1 MTAPGPV
8 AIGKYQ
14 VRRSLGAG
22 SQGAAY
28 LAYDPDLNREVA
40 VKVLHPHLATGEV
53 LRRFVGEA
61 RILARIDHP
70 NIATVF
76 DVGRDRQSGLYYF
89 AMEYV
94 PLSVEELLGRQGRLS
109 ANHAARVAR
118 QAASA
123 LEAARRAGITH
134 HDVKPENLLLTSLRA
149 DGSVKLIDFGIA
161 RAVDSGGTQ
170 AGTMWGTPYYMS
182 PEQWHSIRGDT
193 RSDVYSLGVTLYRMV
208 SGRPPFDSALE
219 NPAARNTEIS
229 LMHAQDDIP
238 SLDEVDDVLWEII
251 VRCMMKDPDERFQT
265 PGDLAQALELYLAGE
280 PLAGRYSWPSRRRI
294 LRRPMQLFANSRFMM
309 GVFATLL
316 IIAVVA
322 LVLVGAGGAVPPES
336 PVAVNIP
343 NIPDFTPP
351 ESVNIPNIPDFTP
364 PESVNIPNIPG
375 FTPPESVNSELL
387 PSDPAEIVAA
397 IMDPIAT
404 PTPTPTATLTP
415 APTVTPTPAP
425 THTSTPT
432 LAPTATFTPTPTK
445 TYTPVPTPTYTPTP
459 VPTFTPT
466 PTYTPTPTATPT
478 PHNTPTPTP
487 TPTATQVPTPVIT
500 PTPTFTPTPAPT
512 STPTPIPLRADLT
525 VEEVS
530 FTPDNPDVWDEVT
543 FTAVVRNIGLKD
555 ATGFTVG
562 LYDGNK
568 LLDESEISVAVPPS
582 YRHRVNFMWRAE
594 AEPRAL
600 AVVVDTE
607 DRVPESNESN
617 NVSATISVLPAIPPY
632 QVDKITWT
640 PSRPEFDE
648 RTTFWAHIKNT
659 ADDRVDYNASV
670 AFYVDGEYLAWSAL
684 DRFMAP
690 RSTVQKD
697 SHTGWDAQKGVHE
710 IVVAIYPAEYL
721 SHVANPFWR
730 EFDDRYVIDARS
742 VSYNATKLPNLEI
755 AGVDIQE
762 RKISGS
768 HNVYLD
774 MRITAF
780 NALDDDGIRPGAVN
794 GTFVVGVEMITGPQ
808 CPFETSD
815 PCVASVQFDGLD
827 GGSGRTLSIS
837 GVTGVPRPTAQGSV
851 YEYTFIITADP
862 LDEIEESDE
871 TDNTAR
877 KTHRIKYDN

>member
-28 LAYDPDLNREVA
+28 LAYDPDLGREVA
-40 VKVLHPHLATGEV
+40 LKALHPHLATGEV
-53 LRRFVGEA
+53 LKRFVREA
-61 RILARIDHP
+61 RILAQIDHP

-94 PLSVEELLGRQGRLS
+94 PYSVEEALGGRGRIS
-109 ANHAARVAR
+109 ADRAVRVAKET
-118 QAASA
+118 ASA
-123 LEAARRAGITH
+123 LEAARQAGITH
-134 HDVKPENLLLTSLRA
+134 HDVKPENLLLTSLGA
-149 DGSVKLIDFGIA
+149 SGSVKLIDFGIA
-161 RAVDSGGTQ
+161 RAGDSGGTQ
-170 AGTMWGTPYYMS
+170 VGAMWGTPYYMA
-182 PEQWHSIRGDT
+182 PEQWHSVRGDT
-193 RSDVYSLGVTLYRMV
+193 RSDVYSLGVTLYRLV
-208 SGRPPFDSALE
+208 SGRLPFDSDLE

-229 LMHAQDDIP
+229 LMHAEDELPGI
-238 SLDEVDDVLWEII
+238 DEVDDALWEII

-265 PGDLAQALELYLAGE
+265 PGDLAQALERYLAGE
-280 PLAGRYSWPSRRRI
+280 PLAGRYLRPGRRRM

-322 LVLVGAGGAVPPES
+322 LVLVGAGDAVPPES
-336 PVAVNIP
+336 PVAVNVP
-343 NIPDFTPP
+343 
-351 ESVNIPNIPDFTP
+351 S
-364 PESVNIPNIPG
+364 IPG
-375 FTPPESVNSELL
+375 FTPPESVNSDLL
-387 PSDPAEIVAA
+387 PPDPAEIVAA
-397 IMDPIAT
+397 IIDPIAT
-404 PTPTPTATLTP
+404 ATPTPTATLTP
-415 APTVTPTPAP
+415 APVPTVTPTPEP

-432 LAPTATFTPTPTK
+432 LTPTATFTPTPTQ
-445 TYTPVPTPTYTPTP
+445 TYTPVSQNTPTPTYTPTP

-487 TPTATQVPTPVIT
+487 TATQVPIPVIIS
-500 PTPTFTPTPAPT
+500 TPTFTPTPAPT
-512 STPTPIPLRADLT
+512 STPTPVPLRADLT

-543 FTAVVRNIGLKD
+543 FTVDVRNIGLKD
-555 ATGFTVG
+555 ATDFTVG
-562 LYDGNK
+562 LYDGNR
-568 LLDESEISVAVPPS
+568 LLDEGEVSEEVPPS
-582 YRHRVNFMWRAE
+582 YRHRVNLVWRAE
-594 AEPRAL
+594 AGPRAL

-617 NVSATISVLPAIPPY
+617 NVSDTLSILPTIPPY

-640 PSRPEFDE
+640 PPRPEFDE

-659 ADDRVDYNASV
+659 ADDRVDYDASV

-684 DRFMAP
+684 NRLMAP

-710 IVVAIYPAEYL
+710 IVVAIYPAAYL

-730 EFDDRYVIDARS
+730 EFDHRYAIHARS
-742 VSYNATKLPNLEI
+742 VPYNATNLPNLEI
-755 AGVDIQE
+755 PSVEIQE
-762 RKISGS
+762 REISGS

-774 MRITAF
+774 MRITAN
-780 NALDDDGIRPGAVN
+780 NALGDGGVRPGAVN
-794 GTFVVGVEMITGPQ
+794 GTFVVGVEMITGPK
-808 CPFETSD
+808 CPFEADD
-815 PCVASVQFDGLD
+815 PCVASIQFDGLD
-827 GGSGRTLSIS
+827 GGSGKTETIS

-871 TDNTAR
+871 TDNTTR
-877 KTHRIKYDN
+877 TTYRIKYDD

>member
-28 LAYDPDLNREVA
+28 LAYDPDLGREVA
-40 VKVLHPHLATGEV
+40 LKALHPHLATGEV
-53 LRRFVGEA
+53 LKRFVREA
-61 RILARIDHP
+61 RILAQIDHP

-94 PLSVEELLGRQGRLS
+94 PFSVEEALGGGSRLS
-109 ANHAARVAR
+109 ADRAVRVAKET
-118 QAASA
+118 ASA

-134 HDVKPENLLLTSLRA
+134 HDVKPENLLLTSLGA
-149 DGSVKLIDFGIA
+149 SGSVKLIDFGIA
-161 RAVDSGGTQ
+161 RAGDSGGTQ
-170 AGTMWGTPYYMS
+170 VGAMWGTPYYMA
-182 PEQWHSIRGDT
+182 PEQWHSVRGDT
-193 RSDVYSLGVTLYRMV
+193 RSDVYSLGVTLYRLV
-208 SGRPPFDSALE
+208 SGRLPFDSNLE

-229 LMHAQDDIP
+229 LMHAEDELPGI
-238 SLDEVDDVLWEII
+238 DEVDDALWEII

-265 PGDLAQALELYLAGE
+265 PGDLAEALERYLAGE
-280 PLAGRYSWPSRRRI
+280 PLAGRYLRPGRRRA

-343 NIPDFTPP
+343 NIP
-351 ESVNIPNIPDFTP
+351 
-364 PESVNIPNIPG
+364 G
-375 FTPPESVNSELL
+375 FTPPESVNSGLL

-397 IMDPIAT
+397 IIDPIAT

-415 APTVTPTPAP
+415 APTPTVTPAPAP

-432 LAPTATFTPTPTK
+432 LVPTATFTPTPTK
-445 TYTPVPTPTYTPTP
+445 TYTPVPQNTPTPTYTPTP

-466 PTYTPTPTATPT
+466 PTYTPTPTVTPT

-487 TPTATQVPTPVIT
+487 TATQVPIPVIVS
-500 PTPTFTPTPAPT
+500 TPTFTPTPAPT
-512 STPTPIPLRADLT
+512 STPTPIPLRADLI

-543 FTAVVRNIGLKD
+543 FTVDVRNIGLED
-555 ATGFTVG
+555 ATDFTVG
-562 LYDGNK
+562 LYDGNR
-568 LLDESEISVAVPPS
+568 LLDESEISVPVPPS
-582 YRHRVNFMWRAE
+582 YRHRVSLMWRAE
-594 AEPRAL
+594 AKPLAL
-600 AVVVDTE
+600 AVVVDTG
-607 DRVPESNESN
+607 DSVPESNESN
-617 NVSATISVLPAIPPY
+617 NVSATVSVLPTIPPY

-684 DRFMAP
+684 NRLMAP
-690 RSTVQKD
+690 RNTVQKD

-710 IVVAIYPAEYL
+710 IVVAIYPAAFL
-721 SHVANPFWR
+721 SHVDNPLWR
-730 EFDDRYVIDARS
+730 EFDDRYAIHARS
-742 VSYNATKLPNLEI
+742 VPYNATKLPNLEI
-755 AGVDIQE
+755 ASVEIEE
-762 RKISGS
+762 REISGS

-780 NALDDDGIRPGAVN
+780 NALDDDGVRPGAVN
-794 GTFVVGVEMITGPQ
+794 GTFVVDVEMITGPL
-808 CPFETSD
+808 CPFESRD
-815 PCVASVQFDGLD
+815 PCIASVQFDSLD

-851 YEYTFIITADP
+851 YEYTFVITADP

-871 TDNTAR
+871 TDNSKRETY
-877 KTHRIKYDN
+877 RINYDD